1 MKRTGLSFPKS
12 IRLRTRREYISV
24 QRSHYRFVTN
34 HFIVYARPNRSVTTK
49 LGITVS
55 RKVGRANVRNRI
67 KRWVREAFRLNL
79 ERLPVGLLLVF
90 VARHGRSLEAYSEVE
105 AEMCAAV
112 VELNRKIEKRSRGRK
127 HSS

>member
-1 MKRTGLSFPKS
+1 M
-12 IRLRTRREYISV
+12 
-24 QRSHYRFVTN
+24 
-34 HFIVYARPNRSVTTK
+34 TTK